1 MSPVG
6 AMCGVTPEAIASTSA
21 YAVLA
26 TLLPRM
32 EFWLTIL
39 EEIGCAVVPPRLDG
53 AWGFVG
59 VELMLEVECLL
70 FSPSG
75 TEVRAIRV
83 VTQRAH
89 ADKICGV
96 GPYVFGRAGPWRLKH
111 SAFHNRRSSS
121 P

>member
-1 MSPVG
+1 MVSPVG
-6 AMCGVTPEAIASTSA
+6 AMCGVTPEAIASASA

-26 TLLPRM
+26 AILPRM

-39 EEIGCAVVPPRLDG
+39 DEIGCAVVPTRLDG

-59 VELMLEVECLL
+59 VELTLEVECLL

-83 VTQRAH
+83 TQRTH

-96 GPYVFGRAGPWRLKH
+96 GTYVFGRAGPWRLKH
-111 SAFHNRRSSS
+111 SAFHDWRSSS